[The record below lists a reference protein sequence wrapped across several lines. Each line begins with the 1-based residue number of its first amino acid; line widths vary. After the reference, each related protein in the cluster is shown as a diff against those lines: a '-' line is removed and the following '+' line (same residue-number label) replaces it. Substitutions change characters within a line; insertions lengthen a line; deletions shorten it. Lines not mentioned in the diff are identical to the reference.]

1 MKQLATVESVSGNTA
16 KIKVKRES
24 ACAGCKSED
33 FCASCM
39 KVVTADAINDIGA
52 VAGDIVNIESES
64 KTILKYAVCTFVLP
78 IIIALSAYTVTARIF
93 SNETISNLSMIAG
106 FIIPLI
112 TLAMVVKKKK
122 ICDITITGIVET
134 GVQNNEQ

>member
-1 MKQLATVESVSGNTA
+1 MKQLAIVEAVNGNIA

-24 ACAGCKSED
+24 ACSGCKSED
-33 FCASCM
+33 FCGNCM
-39 KVVTADAINDIGA
+39 KVVTADAINNIGA
-52 VAGDIVNIESES
+52 NVGDTVNIESES

-78 IIIALSAYTVTARIF
+78 IITALLAYTVTAYLF
-93 SNETISNLSMIAG
+93 SSEVVSNISMTAG

-112 TLAMVVKKKK
+112 TLALVVKKKK

>member
-1 MKQLATVESVSGNTA
+1 MKQQATVEAVNGNIA

-24 ACAGCKSED
+24 ACSGCKSEN
-33 FCASCM
+33 FCGSCM
-39 KVVTADAINDIGA
+39 KVVTADAVNNIGA
-52 VAGDIVNIESES
+52 NVGDVVDIESES
-64 KTILKYAVCTFVLP
+64 KIILKYAVCTFVLP
-78 IIIALSAYTVTARIF
+78 IICALLVYTVTAYIF
-93 SNETISNLSMIAG
+93 SSEVISNMSMIAG

-112 TLAMVVKKKK
+112 ILALVVKKKK